1 MNIIT
6 KVESFFIFIIT
17 MKNYLL
23 HIVISLIAFSLSYLL
38 AYSTGLS
45 LVQDTVLIVFA
56 IQWVLFIPAYLFRT
70 EKFFDLAGS
79 VTYIFAVSFVFYK
92 SNDDLLSY
100 DIGSLILSMVIIF
113 WALRLGS
120 FLFLRIKKAG
130 EDKRFKEIKTSPTR
144 FFMTWSLQGMWV
156 SLCSACALTAL
167 ANPNGIQTNLLFY
180 FGLFIFLS
188 GFILEI
194 IADTQK
200 SKFRSNTKNKNL
212 FINTGLWSFSR
223 HPNYLGEIIL
233 WLGISIMS
241 ISALSEWQYVTLISP
256 VFTYVLLVYISG
268 VRLLEES
275 GKEKWGHLEEYK
287 KYLKNT
293 PSLLIK

>member
-1 MNIIT
+1 
-6 KVESFFIFIIT
+6 
-17 MKNYLL
+17 MKNSII
-23 HIVISLIAFSLSYLL
+23 HIIISLIAFSLSYLL
-38 AYSTGLS
+38 AYSTGLD
-45 LVQDTVLIVFA
+45 LVQETILIVFA

-70 EKFFDLAGS
+70 EKFYDLAGS
-79 VTYIFAVSFVFYK
+79 VTYIFAVSFVLFK
-92 SNDDLLSY
+92 SNSDLLNY
-100 DIGSLILSMVIIF
+100 DIGSLILSVVIII

-241 ISALSEWQYVTLISP
+241 ISALNEWQYVTLISP

-275 GKEKWGHLEEYK
+275 GKEKWGHLEDYK

>member
-1 MNIIT
+1 
-6 KVESFFIFIIT
+6 
-17 MKNYLL
+17 MKNSLL

-45 LVQDTVLIVFA
+45 LVQDTILIVFV
-56 IQWVLFIPAYLFRT
+56 IQWVLFVPAYLFRT
-70 EKFFDLAGS
+70 EKFFDLTGS

-100 DIGSLILSMVIIF
+100 DIGSLILSIVIVF

-130 EDKRFKEIKTSPTR
+130 EDKRFKEIKTSPSR

-200 SKFRSNTKNKNL
+200 SKFRSNTENKNR
-212 FINTGLWSFSR
+212 FISTGLWSFSR

-233 WLGISIMS
+233 WLGISVMS
-241 ISALSEWQYVTLISP
+241 ISALSGWQYVTLISP
-256 VFTYVLLVYISG
+256 VFTYILLVYISG

-293 PSLLIK
+293 PSLLVK

>member
-1 MNIIT
+1 
-6 KVESFFIFIIT
+6 

-100 DIGSLILSMVIIF
+100 DIGSLILSIVIIF

-241 ISALSEWQYVTLISP
+241 ISALNEWQYVTLISP

-275 GKEKWGHLEEYK
+275 GKEKWGHLEDYK

>member
-1 MNIIT
+1 
-6 KVESFFIFIIT
+6 

>member
-1 MNIIT
+1 
-6 KVESFFIFIIT
+6 

-23 HIVISLIAFSLSYLL
+23 HLVISLIAFSLSYLL

-79 VTYIFAVSFVFYK
+79 VTYIFAVAFVFYK

-100 DIGSLILSMVIIF
+100 DIGSLILSIVIIF

-241 ISALSEWQYVTLISP
+241 ISALNEWQYVTLISP